1 MADEPGAFIERRQTP
16 REASLSR
23 FLTFTRA
30 EWAPLRANTPLTL
43 SDADLV
49 ALRGLNDV
57 LSMEDVVE
65 IYLPLSRLLSL
76 YVLGTR
82 ALHGATSTFL
92 GDHSAKTPFIIG
104 LAGSVA
110 VGKSTTARILQALL
124 SRWPD
129 HPRVDLITTD
139 GFLLPN
145 RVLEERGLM
154 QRKGF
159 PESYDRGRLVR
170 FLADVKSGAAE
181 VQAPV
186 YSHVR
191 YDIVP
196 GRVQTVR
203 QPDVVIVEGLNVL
216 QAPPAVGAEM
226 QLFAS
231 DFFDFTIYVDAD
243 EAIIED
249 WYVARFMKRL
259 RDSARVAITPSPRSR
274 SVSQSAA
281 RGSRCTRLPR
291 LPAIDL
297 IGASE
302 LFSSCPRTRI
312 RRCHAARSSSRNGL
326 LTSVSTTR

>member
-16 REASLSR
+16 REPALSR
-23 FLTFTRA
+23 FLTFSRA
-30 EWAPLRANTPLTL
+30 EWAPLRASTPLTL
-43 SDADLV
+43 SDADLI

-196 GRVQTVR
+196 GKVQSVKR
-203 QPDVVIVEGLNVL
+203 PDIVIVEGLNVL

-249 WYVARFMKRL
+249 WYVQRFMKL
-259 RDSARVAITPSPRSR
+259 RATVFQDPDAYFHRYAALTDAEARQTAHTIWREIN
-274 SVSQSAA
+274 
-281 RGSRCTRLPR
+281 G
-291 LPAIDL
+291 
-297 IGASE
+297 
-302 LFSSCPRTRI
+302 
-312 RRCHAARSSSRNGL
+312 RNL
-326 LTSVSTTR
+326 RENILTTRARAQLVLVKGAEHRVHSVHLRRV

>member
-1 MADEPGAFIERRQTP
+1 MDDPRVVTERRQAP
-16 REASLSR
+16 REPTLSR
-23 FLTFTRA
+23 FLTFSRA

-43 SDADLV
+43 SDADLT

-76 YVLGTR
+76 YVLGTG

-145 RVLEERGLM
+145 RVLEQRGLM

-159 PESYDRGRLVR
+159 PESYDRARLVR

-181 VQAPV
+181 VKAPV

-196 GRVQTVR
+196 GMVQTVAR
-203 QPDVVIVEGLNVL
+203 PDVVIVEGLNVL
-216 QAPPAVGAEM
+216 QAPPAVGADM

-243 EAIIED
+243 EALIED
-249 WYVARFMKRL
+249 WYVARFMKL
-259 RDSARVAITPSPRSR
+259 RDTVFQDPDAYFHRYAALSDEEARAT
-274 SVSQSAA
+274 A
-281 RGSRCTRLPR
+281 RTIWREING
-291 LPAIDL
+291 
-297 IGASE
+297 
-302 LFSSCPRTRI
+302 
-312 RRCHAARSSSRNGL
+312 RNL
-326 LTSVSTTR
+326 RENILTTRARAQLVLVKGPEHGVHSVHLRRV